1 MDTGW
6 DVKDLE
12 RRLNELTEKAS
23 GGHST
28 ALQRE
33 VQALTCPTHGKHPQV
48 TVTGSGKKA
57 EFRVGG
63 FCCDEFADT
72 VDAYLASAS
81 ERSRRGA

>member
-1 MDTGW
+1 MGVGW
-6 DVKDLE
+6 DSEDFE
-12 RRLNELTEKAS
+12 RRLNELIEKAPD
-23 GGHST
+23 GHST

-48 TVTGSGKKA
+48 TVKGTGKKA

-72 VDAYLASAS
+72 VNAYLSSVS
-81 ERSRRGA
+81 ERSRRNS